1 MTMIGYA
8 RVSTADQTTDS
19 QHDALTA
26 VGCERLYTEKVS
38 GALRERPQL
47 DAMLDYAREGDTI
60 VITKLDRLARSL
72 SHLIELAA
80 NLQTRGIGLRVLDQ
94 GIDTTTPAGRLMFH
108 MLGAIGEFERDLI
121 RERTSAGLAAA
132 RERGRTGGRPPSMTP
147 EKLAAAKSLIESG
160 HGVKAAAEAIGVSRA
175 TLHRHLGD

>member
-1 MTMIGYA
+1 MIGYA
-8 RVSTADQTTDS
+8 RVSTDHQTTDP

-26 VGCERLYTEKVS
+26 AGCERIYTEHAS

-47 DAMLDYAREGDTI
+47 ASMLDYARSGDVI

-72 SHLIELAA
+72 AHLIDLAA
-80 NLQTRGIGLRVLDQ
+80 DLDQRGIGLRVLDQ

-121 RERTSAGLAAA
+121 RERTGAGLAAA
-132 RERGRTGGRPPSMTP
+132 RERGRTGGRPPKITA
-147 EKLAAAKSLIESG
+147 EKLATARDLIEAGKS
-160 HGVKAAAEAIGVSRA
+160 VKTAAEVIGVSRA
-175 TLHRHLGD
+175 TLHRHLAP